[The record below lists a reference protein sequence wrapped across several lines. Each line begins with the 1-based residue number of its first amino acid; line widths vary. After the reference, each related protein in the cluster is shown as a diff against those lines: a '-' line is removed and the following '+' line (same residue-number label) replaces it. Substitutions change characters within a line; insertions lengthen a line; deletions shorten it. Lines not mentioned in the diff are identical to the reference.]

1 MFASF
6 RFDNIKG
13 DIYGGITAGV
23 VALPLALAFGVAS
36 GAGAM
41 AGLYGAIIVG
51 FFASVFG
58 GTPAQVSGPT
68 GPMTVV
74 MTAVI
79 MQYIDQPGVAFTIVM
94 MGGLFQ
100 IGFGLAKIGKYVSF
114 VPFSVISGFMSGI
127 GVIIILIE
135 LAPLLG
141 HSVAQGGTVGA
152 LAYLPTLLSH
162 IHVNAALV
170 GLLSLGIMIF
180 CPKALANLIPPALVA
195 LIFCTA
201 LVFMLD
207 NGVPIIGEIPTGL
220 PSLILPTIIWP
231 QLIEMITA
239 ALMLALLGTIDSLLT
254 SLIADNMTK
263 TKHKANKELI
273 GQGIGNALAG
283 LFGAIPGA
291 GATMRTVVNI
301 RAGGR
306 TPLAGVLHSALLLAI
321 VLGLGGFASHI
332 PHAVL
337 AGILIKVGW
346 DIIDWPFLKV
356 MKKAPQTTVFL
367 TFSVLTL
374 TVFVDLVIAVGFGV
388 VAASLITLQHL
399 TSLQLETMRGHTGRN
414 GKSHLSQDE
423 SDKLEALGDRVFY
436 CHFGGHVTFG
446 AAHGI
451 MERLVPEDQCDAVIL
466 DLGDIK
472 HLDITAAYALQ
483 EIIEGARDHDVL
495 VMMVGMHDH
504 IAQKLE
510 TMGVLEQVD
519 DVHIHLARSDCFV
532 CANDILSIEE
542 NGNPKP

>member
-1 MFASF
+1 MLATF
-6 RFDNIKG
+6 RFDNIRG
-13 DIYGGITAGV
+13 DIYGGVTAAV

-51 FFASVFG
+51 FFASLFG

-74 MTAVI
+74 MSAVV
-79 MQYIDQPGVAFTIVM
+79 MQYIDQPAVAFSIVM

-100 IGFGLAKIGKYVSF
+100 IGFGLAKIGKYISF

-127 GVIIILIE
+127 GIIIILIQ

-141 HSVAQGGTVGA
+141 HSVATGGTVGA
-152 LAYLPTLLSH
+152 LAYLPTLLGNIH
-162 IHVNAALV
+162 INSAIIGV
-170 GLLSLGIMIF
+170 LSLTIMIF
-180 CPKALANLIPPALVA
+180 CPKAVANLIPPALVA
-195 LIFCTA
+195 LISCTI
-201 LVFMLD
+201 LVFILD
-207 NGVPIIGEIPTGL
+207 NGVPIIGDIPTGL
-220 PSLILPTIIWP
+220 PSLILPTFIGS
-231 QLIEMITA
+231 QFIEMVTA
-239 ALMLALLGTIDSLLT
+239 ALMLALLGTVDSLLT

-263 TKHKANKELI
+263 TKHKANQELI
-273 GQGIGNALAG
+273 AQGIGNTLAG

-301 RAGGR
+301 RAGGK
-306 TPLAGVLHSALLLAI
+306 TPLSGLLHSAILFAI

-356 MKKAPQTTVFL
+356 MKKAPGTTVFL
-367 TFSVLTL
+367 TCSVLTL

-399 TSLQLETMRGHTGRN
+399 TSFQLDSMREQN
-414 GKSHLSQDE
+414 GKGHLSDQE
-423 SDKLEALGDRVFY
+423 SDELEALGDRVFY

-451 MERLVPEDQCDAVIL
+451 MERLVPEDKCDAVIL
-466 DLGDIK
+466 DLSDIK
-472 HLDITAAYALQ
+472 NLDITAAYALQ
-483 EIIEGARDHDVL
+483 EIIDAARDHDVL
-495 VMMVGMHDH
+495 VMMVGMQAHV
-504 IAQKLE
+504 AQKLE
-510 TMGVLEQVD
+510 KIGVLEQVD

-532 CANDILSIEE
+532 CANDILSIQN
-542 NGNPKP
+542 NGNKNPRP